1 MIRIGPEGGKEW
13 RANERTSPTAQ
24 SKERCW
30 FEDERP
36 VGLNS
41 TCTSSLSTATNG
53 TETKATHRRPI
64 QHTARGQPP
73 AFCYRSLF
81 LPKHCSTQPYRLVSE
96 AGKNKGIVSYTVM
109 RDTKLVYRTCV
120 VVNCHQSCPSL
131 PTIKQ
136 YCLSNCNT
144 KRGKKRQQFHPSNY
158 HTSSSV
164 VTCQSPRIERHVGW
178 SLEIA

>member
-81 LPKHCSTQPYRLVSE
+81 LPKHCSTRPYRLVSE

-120 VVNCHQSCPSL
+120 VVNCHHPVHHYL
-131 PTIKQ
+131 
-136 YCLSNCNT
+136 LSNNT
-144 KRGKKRQQFHPSNY
+144 VCPIAIRNEEKKRQQFHPSNY